1 MSFLRHGE
9 IYHFDEGAIPQDH
22 ALAHHRNDEFPAG
35 YSSAGCSPAGPASA
49 SPADASILWFSF
61 KTKTFA
67 ANGKLS
73 LVTLSQPGGSLQFGM
88 MLLPIGYRG
97 RIVSLEPVRANLAAL
112 EKVAAAA
119 KHWRVFPYFQA
130 YGFEVVDFITV
141 TRDINQ
147 RGVIEM
153 DCVMVGKLE

>member
-73 LVTLSQPGGSLQFGM
+73 LVTLSQPGGSLQTPRFPVFLNRGKAPRFPG
-88 MLLPIGYRG
+88 LPRHK
-97 RIVSLEPVRANLAAL
+97 L
-112 EKVAAAA
+112 
-119 KHWRVFPYFQA
+119 
-130 YGFEVVDFITV
+130 
-141 TRDINQ
+141 
-147 RGVIEM
+147 M
-153 DCVMVGKLE
+153 VMIIAHELR